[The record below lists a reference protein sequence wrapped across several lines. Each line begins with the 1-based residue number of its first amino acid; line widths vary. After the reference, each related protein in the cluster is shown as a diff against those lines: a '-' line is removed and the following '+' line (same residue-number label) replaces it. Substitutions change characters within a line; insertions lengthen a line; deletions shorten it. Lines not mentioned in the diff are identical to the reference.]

1 MFFRGCA
8 PLFFCVLGQI
18 PASCPDGSV
27 RRYLR
32 LEEPAMT
39 TEQAQQIS
47 YLRYEGKS
55 YREIAGMLRLRE
67 AAVKTHC
74 SRHGLT
80 DKSIEMLREAKG
92 AAVCPCCGS
101 VIVQIP
107 KQKPRKFCSDKC
119 RYDWWNRN
127 QSLRRNQDEYSHVCA
142 MCGKEFYS
150 YGSKKRKYCSRRCY
164 LAARYGN
171 EGLSAD
177 GK

>member
-1 MFFRGCA
+1 
-8 PLFFCVLGQI
+8 
-18 PASCPDGSV
+18 
-27 RRYLR
+27 
-32 LEEPAMT
+32 MT

-55 YREIAGMLRLRE
+55 YREIAGMLQLRE
-67 AAVKTHC
+67 TTVKTHC

-80 DKSIEMLREAKG
+80 DKFIEMLREGKG

-119 RYDWWNRN
+119 RYDWWNKN
-127 QSLRRNQDEYSHVCA
+127 QSLRSLQAEYSHVCA

-164 LAARYGN
+164 LAARYGSKD
-171 EGLSAD
+171 LSAD

>member
-47 YLRYEGKS
+47 YLRYAGKS
-55 YREIAGMLRLRE
+55 YREIAGILHLGE
-67 AAVKTHC
+67 SAVKTHC
-74 SRHGLT
+74 SRHSLT
-80 DKSIEMLREAKG
+80 DKSIETVRAGKG
-92 AAVCPCCGS
+92 VAVCPCCGS

-119 RYDWWNRN
+119 RYDWWNKN
-127 QSLRRNQDEYSHVCA
+127 QSLRRHQAGYSHVCA
-142 MCGKEFYS
+142 ECGKEFYS

-164 LAARYGN
+164 ITARYGSK
-171 EGLSAD
+171 GLPAD